1 MPGLNGHT
9 VPGPFCGRHREPLRG
24 KRTAIGKGEDEPGSL
39 PTLAG
44 GSKLDPL
51 PVAVLAQRAVV
62 VMWSRATSLTLA
74 EDIGV
79 ASSARPVVW
88 RHCRTP
94 CVQNAPLLAMSDVR
108 RGPGRRSVV
117 AGNQRRRTNICSP
130 GPASSVTGYPMIAIM
145 SADWPGCRIWKPRA

>member
-1 MPGLNGHT
+1 LIEEEHRIAPNHLRLANESKVDADRVPGLNGHT
-9 VPGPFCGRHREPLRG
+9 MPAPFCGRHREPLRG
-24 KRTAIGKGEDEPGSL
+24 KRTAIWKGEDEPGSL

-79 ASSARPVVW
+79 TSSARPVGW
-88 RHCRTP
+88 RRCRTP
-94 CVQNAPLLAMSDVR
+94 CVQIDVGPHPARRPHRGEAP
-108 RGPGRRSVV
+108 
-117 AGNQRRRTNICSP
+117 
-130 GPASSVTGYPMIAIM
+130 
-145 SADWPGCRIWKPRA
+145 